1 VIMYAID
8 FEKRS
13 DGGPSLI
20 GPFGSETAAQRWV
33 TGLNLNTDSFE
44 TNYTIRP
51 MHVPDLLGR

>member
-1 VIMYAID
+1 MYAID
-8 FEKRS
+8 FNHRD

-33 TGLNLNTDSFE
+33 TDLNLNTDSFE

-51 MHVPDLLGR
+51 MHVPDLR

>member
-1 VIMYAID
+1 MYAID
-8 FEKRS
+8 FNHRS

-33 TGLNLNTDSFE
+33 NDQSFNE
-44 TNYTIRP
+44 ASYDVRP